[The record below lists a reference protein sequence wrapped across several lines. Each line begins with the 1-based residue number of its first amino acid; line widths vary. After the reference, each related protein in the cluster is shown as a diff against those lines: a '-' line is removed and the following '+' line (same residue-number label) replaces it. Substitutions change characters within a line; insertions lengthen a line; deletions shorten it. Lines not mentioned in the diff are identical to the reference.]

1 MSPSLFSSSFH
12 PPNAEIPKESAL
24 CPDIFLPH
32 PPLLSLQTS
41 PLKMMPITLS
51 GCLHSISHR
60 NATGTLNLGSPKP
73 IHSPPKP
80 TAFLHS
86 LSWRK
91 MSSSALAANL
101 ASVFFLFFP
110 FVYLLQATGHQLL
123 FFRQVSL
130 PIHPFLPLPMLLV
143 RPPSSLT

>member
-1 MSPSLFSSSFH
+1 MSPSLFSSSSH

-80 TAFLHS
+80 TTFLHS

-101 ASVFFLFFP
+101 ASVFFLIFP
-110 FVYLLQATGHQLL
+110 FCLPPTSNRSPASIFLP
-123 FFRQVSL
+123 SL
-130 PIHPFLPLPMLLV
+130 SSYPLPMLLV

>member
-1 MSPSLFSSSFH
+1 MSPSLFSSSSH

-101 ASVFFLFFP
+101 ASVFFFNFS
-110 FVYLLQATGHQLL
+110 LL
-123 FFRQVSL
+123 FTSYKQQVTSFYFSAKSL
-130 PIHPFLPLPMLLV
+130 FLSIL
-143 RPPSSLT
+143 SFHCQCS